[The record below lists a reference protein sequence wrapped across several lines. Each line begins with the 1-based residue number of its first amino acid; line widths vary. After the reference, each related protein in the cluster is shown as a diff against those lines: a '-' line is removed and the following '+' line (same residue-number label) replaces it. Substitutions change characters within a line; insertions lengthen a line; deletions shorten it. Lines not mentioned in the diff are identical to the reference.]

1 MFNWLTTPENYER
14 YPFQAEIIL
23 LMMITGR
30 RAEETM
36 KIRKTMIDYEKKLL
50 LFRLV
55 LLKLEKQ
62 NILILHHQSQRY

>member
-23 LMMITGR
+23 LMLITGR

-36 KIRKTMIDYEKKLL
+36 KIRKTMINYDE
-50 LFRLV
+50 
-55 LLKLEKQ
+55 
-62 NILILHHQSQRY
+62 

>member
-36 KIRKTMIDYEKKLL
+36 KIRKTMIDYDNEVLL

-62 NILILHHQSQRY
+62 NT